1 MKDKKQYFGMKS
13 ACRLW
18 VVVLL
23 LSACA
28 DDGESDFDGCASS
41 LRLNLS
47 LAMPREITVEPQNTR
62 AAGDVTDVT
71 DVRVFQFAT
80 DGSLKKDHKYA
91 STDIKTDATGLPA
104 VETKE
109 TDFDDVNSRFYIV
122 INTADKLDDLFG
134 SSAASTSDES
144 ALSARVYATED
155 IFSTQQAM
163 VYGPYTYT
171 GSGSTVKKTLQLL
184 AKMRH
189 IGARVDVSWS
199 IPDDVNLTITS
210 AQVENVPKN
219 YYLYEQTPV
228 PAVSEYLDP
237 QSVNLTTSPNSFTF
251 YMPENLKGS
260 GKSVTPQGKNMVD
273 NGPSGT
279 LDGCTCIVLK
289 GEYRYGTADDTNG
302 VAVEYRFYL
311 GADMINNYDV
321 ERGKVYQL
329 AITLSGANSA
339 DARVS
344 ITDSNV
350 FGIDNIDGT
359 DDVNHDIKF

>member
-1 MKDKKQYFGMKS
+1 MKDKKQYFGIKS

-18 VVVLL
+18 VVALL

-28 DDGESDFDGCASS
+28 DGGESDFDGRASS
-41 LRLNLS
+41 LRLDLS
-47 LAMPREITVEPQNTR
+47 LAMPQEITVEPQNTR
-62 AAGDVTDVT
+62 AAGDVTVT
-71 DVRVFQFAT
+71 DVRVFQFKT
-80 DGSLKKDHKYA
+80 DGSLMKNNKY
-91 STDIKTDATGLPA
+91 TDTAIQPDNVTGLST
-104 VETKE
+104 VT
-109 TDFDDVNSRFYIV
+109 TQGDDFDDVNSRFYIV

-144 ALSARVYATED
+144 ALSSRVYATED

-171 GSGSTVKKTLQLL
+171 ASGSSVKKTLQLL

-199 IPDDVNLTITS
+199 ISDDVNLTITS

-260 GKSVTPQGKNMVD
+260 GKSVTPQGKNIAA
-273 NGPSGT
+273 NGPSGI

-289 GEYRYGTADDTNG
+289 GEYRYGTTVDANG

-329 AITLSGANSA
+329 DIALSGASSA

-350 FGIDNIDGT
+350 FGIGDA
-359 DDVNHDIKF
+359 DDVNHDMEF

>member
-1 MKDKKQYFGMKS
+1 MKS

-18 VVVLL
+18 VVALL

-28 DDGESDFDGCASS
+28 DDGESDFDGSASS
-41 LRLNLS
+41 LRLDLS
-47 LAMPREITVEPQNTR
+47 LAMPQEITVEPQNTR
-62 AAGDVTDVT
+62 AAGDVAVT
-71 DVRVFQFAT
+71 DVRVFQFKT
-80 DGSLKKDHKYA
+80 DGSLMKNNKY
-91 STDIKTDATGLPA
+91 TDTAIQPDNVTGLST
-104 VETKE
+104 VT
-109 TDFDDVNSRFYIV
+109 TQGDDFDDVNSRFYIV

-163 VYGPYTYT
+163 VYGPYPYT

-219 YYLYEQTPV
+219 YYLYEQTPM

-237 QSVNLTTSPNSFTF
+237 QSVNLITSANSFTF

-260 GKSVTPQGKNMVD
+260 GKSVTPQGKNIAA
-273 NGPSGT
+273 NGPSGN

-289 GEYRYGTADDTNG
+289 GEYRYGTADDANG

-329 AITLSGANSA
+329 DIALSGANSA

-350 FGIDNIDGT
+350 FGIGDA
-359 DDVNHDIKF
+359 DDVNHDMEF